1 MARKD
6 IKAFDFT
13 SEQSRT
19 AAAENGRKGGIA
31 SGQARRQKKT
41 LSELAKMIAENP
53 APAAAKK
60 KLAKMGISDEDANN
74 NACIAA
80 AVYDKAIKG
89 NMQAVDKWEELTAA
103 SKNDD
108 EKYYLPG
115 RVLGKAFVDIN
126 RQIKPNI
133 EYVFEGGRGGLKSSF
148 VAFKIVE
155 LIKNNPQMHACITR
169 QVAGTLKDSVYA
181 NMKWAINELG
191 LMEEFECKVSPL
203 EIKYIKTGQTI
214 YFRGLDDET
223 KLKSIKPEFG
233 YIGILWKEEK
243 DQMKGDAQERSV
255 NQSVLR
261 GGDESYDFSSYNPP
275 KSKSNW
281 VNRIKLIPNP
291 KRVIH
296 HSSYLEAPAEWLGQK
311 FIDDAAHLK
320 EINPE
325 AYEHEY
331 LGVPNGDGGNVFEY
345 LEIRDITDEEISH
358 MDRIFAGVD
367 YGWYP
372 DQFCYLR
379 TYYDSAREKIYLI
392 DELYVNK
399 WSNSKTADWI
409 KKKGYDDYT
418 MICDSAEPKSV
429 NDFRDAGLPARGAI
443 KGPGSIEYGFKFLQT
458 KTLVI
463 DPKRTP
469 NAYKEITEY
478 EYDRDKEGNPYAE
491 LSAQDKANKGKQYE
505 KEQRQRTYE
514 RRIRK
519 TKREVFGLQTGVD
532 NAPNEKAKFALQQDL
547 DRKSYL
553 LQKQN
558 AAYKDY
564 CKQNDL
570 RELQDRLMIA
580 KWNRQNAAKA
590 RGAAK
595 RYKTA
600 KGID

>member
-1 MARKD
+1 MANEENLKP
-6 IKAFDFT
+6 FT
-13 SEQSRT
+13 SNQSREE
-19 AAAENGRKGGIA
+19 AVKNGQKGGIA
-31 SGQARRQKKT
+31 SGYSRRQKKA
-41 LSELAKMIAENP
+41 LSDYVKIIAESP
-53 APAAAKK
+53 ASSTAKK
-60 KLAKMGISDEDANN
+60 KLAKMGIADEDANN
-74 NACIAA
+74 MAVVATSLYKKAA
-80 AVYDKAIKG
+80 DGNIQAIE
-89 NMQAVDKWEELTAA
+89 KWEQLTAA

-108 EKYYLPG
+108 EKYELPA

-345 LEIRDITDEEISH
+345 LEIRDITDEEISR

-478 EYDRDKEGNPYAE
+478 EYDRDKEGNVISGYPDGNDHAISALRYAYE
-491 LSAQDKANKGKQYE
+491 PLFNRRGYSA
-505 KEQRQRTYE
+505 
-514 RRIRK
+514 
-519 TKREVFGLQTGVD
+519 
-532 NAPNEKAKFALQQDL
+532 
-547 DRKSYL
+547 
-553 LQKQN
+553 
-558 AAYKDY
+558 
-564 CKQNDL
+564 
-570 RELQDRLMIA
+570 
-580 KWNRQNAAKA
+580 
-590 RGAAK
+590 
-595 RYKTA
+595 
-600 KGID
+600 

>member
-1 MARKD
+1 MANEKNLRPGSMQSK
-6 IKAFDFT
+6 
-13 SEQSRT
+13 SEAR
-19 AAAENGRKGGIA
+19 ANGKKGGIA
-31 SGQARRQKKT
+31 SGQARRRKKT
-41 LSELAKMIAENP
+41 LSELAKMIADNP
-53 APAAAKK
+53 APDNTRA

-74 NACIAA
+74 NAVVAA
-80 AVYDKAIKG
+80 SIYAKAIKG
-89 NMQAVDKWEELTAA
+89 NMQAVDKWEQLVAVSKSDESEYELPA
-103 SKNDD
+103 
-108 EKYYLPG
+108 

-345 LEIRDITDEEISH
+345 LEIRDITDEEISR

-372 DQFCYLR
+372 DAFCYLR

-478 EYDRDKEGNPYAE
+478 EYDRDKEGNVISGYPDGNDHAISALRYAYE
-491 LSAQDKANKGKQYE
+491 PLFNRRGYSA
-505 KEQRQRTYE
+505 
-514 RRIRK
+514 
-519 TKREVFGLQTGVD
+519 
-532 NAPNEKAKFALQQDL
+532 
-547 DRKSYL
+547 
-553 LQKQN
+553 
-558 AAYKDY
+558 
-564 CKQNDL
+564 
-570 RELQDRLMIA
+570 
-580 KWNRQNAAKA
+580 
-590 RGAAK
+590 
-595 RYKTA
+595 
-600 KGID
+600 

>member
-1 MARKD
+1 MANEKNL
-6 IKAFDFT
+6 IPN
-13 SEQSRT
+13 SERT
-19 AAAENGRKGGIA
+19 PSELREMTRKGGIA

-53 APAAAKK
+53 APTAAKK
-60 KLAKMGISDEDANN
+60 KLTKMGISDEDANN
-74 NACIAA
+74 NACIVA

-89 NMQAVDKWEELTAA
+89 NMQAVDKWEQLVAVSKSDESKYELPA
-103 SKNDD
+103 
-108 EKYYLPG
+108 

-345 LEIRDITDEEISH
+345 LEIRDITDEEISR

-372 DQFCYLR
+372 DAFCYLR

-458 KTLVI
+458 KTIVI

-478 EYDRDKEGNPYAE
+478 EYDRDKEGNVISGYPDGNDHAISALRYAYE
-491 LSAQDKANKGKQYE
+491 PLFNRRGYSA
-505 KEQRQRTYE
+505 
-514 RRIRK
+514 
-519 TKREVFGLQTGVD
+519 
-532 NAPNEKAKFALQQDL
+532 
-547 DRKSYL
+547 
-553 LQKQN
+553 
-558 AAYKDY
+558 
-564 CKQNDL
+564 
-570 RELQDRLMIA
+570 
-580 KWNRQNAAKA
+580 
-590 RGAAK
+590 
-595 RYKTA
+595 
-600 KGID
+600 

>member
-1 MARKD
+1 MANEKNL
-6 IKAFDFT
+6 IPN
-13 SEQSRT
+13 SERT
-19 AAAENGRKGGIA
+19 PSELREITKKGGIK
-31 SGQARRQKKT
+31 SGEVRRQKKT

-53 APAAAKK
+53 APTAAKK
-60 KLAKMGISDEDANN
+60 KLTKMGISDEDANN
-74 NACIAA
+74 NACIVA

-89 NMQAVDKWEELTAA
+89 NMQAVDKWEQLVAVSKSDESKYELPA
-103 SKNDD
+103 
-108 EKYYLPG
+108 

-243 DQMKGDAQERSV
+243 DQMKGDNQERSV

-320 EINPE
+320 EINQE

-458 KTLVI
+458 KTIVI

-478 EYDRDKEGNPYAE
+478 EYDRDKEGNVISGYPDGNDHAISALRYAYE
-491 LSAQDKANKGKQYE
+491 PLFNRRDYSA
-505 KEQRQRTYE
+505 
-514 RRIRK
+514 
-519 TKREVFGLQTGVD
+519 
-532 NAPNEKAKFALQQDL
+532 
-547 DRKSYL
+547 
-553 LQKQN
+553 
-558 AAYKDY
+558 
-564 CKQNDL
+564 
-570 RELQDRLMIA
+570 
-580 KWNRQNAAKA
+580 
-590 RGAAK
+590 
-595 RYKTA
+595 
-600 KGID
+600 

>member
-1 MARKD
+1 MANEKNL
-6 IKAFDFT
+6 IPN
-13 SEQSRT
+13 SERT
-19 AAAENGRKGGIA
+19 PSELREIAKKGGIK
-31 SGQARRQKKT
+31 SGEVRRQKKT

-53 APAAAKK
+53 APTAAKK
-60 KLAKMGISDEDANN
+60 KLTKMGISDEDANN
-74 NACIAA
+74 NACIVA

-89 NMQAVDKWEELTAA
+89 NMQAVDKWEQLVAVSKSDESKYELPA
-103 SKNDD
+103 
-108 EKYYLPG
+108 

-148 VAFKIVE
+148 VAFKIIE

-281 VNRIKLIPNP
+281 VNRIKLMPNP

-372 DQFCYLR
+372 DAFCYLR

-478 EYDRDKEGNPYAE
+478 EYDRDKEGNVISGYPDGNDHAISALRYAYE
-491 LSAQDKANKGKQYE
+491 PLFNRRGYSA
-505 KEQRQRTYE
+505 
-514 RRIRK
+514 
-519 TKREVFGLQTGVD
+519 
-532 NAPNEKAKFALQQDL
+532 
-547 DRKSYL
+547 
-553 LQKQN
+553 
-558 AAYKDY
+558 
-564 CKQNDL
+564 
-570 RELQDRLMIA
+570 
-580 KWNRQNAAKA
+580 
-590 RGAAK
+590 
-595 RYKTA
+595 
-600 KGID
+600 

>member
-1 MARKD
+1 MANEKNL
-6 IKAFDFT
+6 IPN
-13 SEQSRT
+13 SERT
-19 AAAENGRKGGIA
+19 PSELREITKKGGIK
-31 SGQARRQKKT
+31 SGEVRRQKKT

-53 APAAAKK
+53 APTTAKK
-60 KLAKMGISDEDANN
+60 KLTKMGISDEDANN
-74 NACIAA
+74 NACIVA

-89 NMQAVDKWEELTAA
+89 NMQAVDKWEQLVAVSKSDENKYELPA
-103 SKNDD
+103 
-108 EKYYLPG
+108 

-261 GGDESYDFSSYNPP
+261 GGDKSYDFSSYNPP

-281 VNRIKLIPNP
+281 VNRIKLVPNP

-325 AYEHEY
+325 AYKHEY
-331 LGVPNGDGGNVFEY
+331 LGIPNGDGGNVFEY

-372 DQFCYLR
+372 DAFCYLR

-478 EYDRDKEGNPYAE
+478 EYDRDKEGNVISGYPDGNDHAISALRYAYE
-491 LSAQDKANKGKQYE
+491 PLFNRRGYSA
-505 KEQRQRTYE
+505 
-514 RRIRK
+514 
-519 TKREVFGLQTGVD
+519 
-532 NAPNEKAKFALQQDL
+532 
-547 DRKSYL
+547 
-553 LQKQN
+553 
-558 AAYKDY
+558 
-564 CKQNDL
+564 
-570 RELQDRLMIA
+570 
-580 KWNRQNAAKA
+580 
-590 RGAAK
+590 
-595 RYKTA
+595 
-600 KGID
+600 

>member
-1 MARKD
+1 MANEKNL
-6 IKAFDFT
+6 IPN
-13 SEQSRT
+13 SERT
-19 AAAENGRKGGIA
+19 PSELREITKKGGIK
-31 SGQARRQKKT
+31 SGEVRRQKKT

-53 APAAAKK
+53 APTTAKK
-60 KLAKMGISDEDANN
+60 KLTKMGISDEDANN
-74 NACIAA
+74 NACIVA

-89 NMQAVDKWEELTAA
+89 NMQAVDKWEQLVAVSKSDESKYELPA
-103 SKNDD
+103 
-108 EKYYLPG
+108 

-281 VNRIKLIPNP
+281 VNRIKLMPNP

-458 KTLVI
+458 KTIVI

-478 EYDRDKEGNPYAE
+478 EYDRDKEGNVISGYPDGNDHAISALRYAYE
-491 LSAQDKANKGKQYE
+491 PLFNRRGYSA
-505 KEQRQRTYE
+505 
-514 RRIRK
+514 
-519 TKREVFGLQTGVD
+519 
-532 NAPNEKAKFALQQDL
+532 
-547 DRKSYL
+547 
-553 LQKQN
+553 
-558 AAYKDY
+558 
-564 CKQNDL
+564 
-570 RELQDRLMIA
+570 
-580 KWNRQNAAKA
+580 
-590 RGAAK
+590 
-595 RYKTA
+595 
-600 KGID
+600 

>member
-1 MARKD
+1 MANEENLTP
-6 IKAFDFT
+6 FT
-13 SEQSRT
+13 SDQSREE
-19 AAAENGRKGGIA
+19 AVKNGQKGGIA

-41 LSELAKMIAENP
+41 LSELARMIAENP
-53 APAAAKK
+53 APTTAKK
-60 KLAKMGISDEDANN
+60 KLTKMGISDEDANN
-74 NACIAA
+74 NACIVA
-80 AVYDKAIKG
+80 AVYDKAVKG
-89 NMQAVDKWEELTAA
+89 NMQAVDKWEQLTAV
-103 SKNDD
+103 SNDD
-108 EKYYLPG
+108 DKKYELPA
-115 RVLGKAFVDIN
+115 RVLGKEFVDIN
-126 RQIKPNI
+126 RRIKPNI

-281 VNRIKLIPNP
+281 VNRIKLVPNP

-345 LEIRDITDEEISH
+345 LEIRDIADEEISR

-399 WSNSKTADWI
+399 WSNSKTAEWI

-458 KTLVI
+458 KTIVI

-478 EYDRDKEGNPYAE
+478 EYDRDKEGNVISGYPDGNDHAISALRYAYE
-491 LSAQDKANKGKQYE
+491 PLFNRRGYSA
-505 KEQRQRTYE
+505 
-514 RRIRK
+514 
-519 TKREVFGLQTGVD
+519 
-532 NAPNEKAKFALQQDL
+532 
-547 DRKSYL
+547 
-553 LQKQN
+553 
-558 AAYKDY
+558 
-564 CKQNDL
+564 
-570 RELQDRLMIA
+570 
-580 KWNRQNAAKA
+580 
-590 RGAAK
+590 
-595 RYKTA
+595 
-600 KGID
+600 

>member
-1 MARKD
+1 MANDQNLNNGVTTQFR
-6 IKAFDFT
+6 T
-13 SEQSRT
+13 GEEQARI
-19 AAAENGRKGGIA
+19 AKKGGIA
-31 SGQARRQKKT
+31 SGQSRRQKKT

-53 APAAAKK
+53 APASTKK
-60 KLAKMGISDEDANN
+60 KLTKMGISDEDANN
-74 NACIAA
+74 NACIVA

-89 NMQAVDKWEELTAA
+89 NMQAVDKWEQLVAVSKSDESKYELPA
-103 SKNDD
+103 
-108 EKYYLPG
+108 

-345 LEIRDITDEEISH
+345 LEIRDITDEEISR

-372 DQFCYLR
+372 DAFCYLR

-478 EYDRDKEGNPYAE
+478 EYDRDKEGNVISGYPDGNDHAISALRYAYE
-491 LSAQDKANKGKQYE
+491 PLFNRRGYSA
-505 KEQRQRTYE
+505 
-514 RRIRK
+514 
-519 TKREVFGLQTGVD
+519 
-532 NAPNEKAKFALQQDL
+532 
-547 DRKSYL
+547 
-553 LQKQN
+553 
-558 AAYKDY
+558 
-564 CKQNDL
+564 
-570 RELQDRLMIA
+570 
-580 KWNRQNAAKA
+580 
-590 RGAAK
+590 
-595 RYKTA
+595 
-600 KGID
+600 

>member
-1 MARKD
+1 MANEKNL
-6 IKAFDFT
+6 IPN
-13 SEQSRT
+13 SERT
-19 AAAENGRKGGIA
+19 PSELREITKKGGIK
-31 SGQARRQKKT
+31 SGEVRRQKKT

-53 APAAAKK
+53 APTTAKK
-60 KLAKMGISDEDANN
+60 KLTKMGISDEDANN
-74 NACIAA
+74 NACIVA

-89 NMQAVDKWEELTAA
+89 NMQAVDKWEQLVAVSKSDESKYELPA
-103 SKNDD
+103 
-108 EKYYLPG
+108 

-203 EIKYIKTGQTI
+203 EIKYNKTRQTI

-281 VNRIKLIPNP
+281 VNRIKLMPNP

-372 DQFCYLR
+372 DAFCYLR

-458 KTLVI
+458 KTIVI

-478 EYDRDKEGNPYAE
+478 EYDRDKEGNVISGYPDGDDHAISALRYAYE
-491 LSAQDKANKGKQYE
+491 PLFNRRGYSA
-505 KEQRQRTYE
+505 
-514 RRIRK
+514 
-519 TKREVFGLQTGVD
+519 
-532 NAPNEKAKFALQQDL
+532 
-547 DRKSYL
+547 
-553 LQKQN
+553 
-558 AAYKDY
+558 
-564 CKQNDL
+564 
-570 RELQDRLMIA
+570 
-580 KWNRQNAAKA
+580 
-590 RGAAK
+590 
-595 RYKTA
+595 
-600 KGID
+600 

>member
-6 IKAFDFT
+6 IKSFDFT

-53 APAAAKK
+53 AAKK
-60 KLAKMGISDEDANN
+60 KLTKMGISDEDANN
-74 NACIAA
+74 NACIVA

-89 NMQAVDKWEELTAA
+89 NMQAVDKWEQLVAVSKSDESKYELPA
-103 SKNDD
+103 
-108 EKYYLPG
+108 

-345 LEIRDITDEEISH
+345 LEIRDITDEEISR

-372 DQFCYLR
+372 DAFCYLR

-443 KGPGSIEYGFKFLQT
+443 KGPGSIEYGFKFLHT

-478 EYDRDKEGNPYAE
+478 EYDRDKEGNVISGYPDGNDHAISALRYAYE
-491 LSAQDKANKGKQYE
+491 PLFNRRGYSA
-505 KEQRQRTYE
+505 
-514 RRIRK
+514 
-519 TKREVFGLQTGVD
+519 
-532 NAPNEKAKFALQQDL
+532 
-547 DRKSYL
+547 
-553 LQKQN
+553 
-558 AAYKDY
+558 
-564 CKQNDL
+564 
-570 RELQDRLMIA
+570 
-580 KWNRQNAAKA
+580 
-590 RGAAK
+590 
-595 RYKTA
+595 
-600 KGID
+600 

>member
-1 MARKD
+1 MANEENLKPFKPGRS
-6 IKAFDFT
+6 
-13 SEQSRT
+13 SEEAVR
-19 AAAENGRKGGIA
+19 NGQKGGIA
-31 SGQARRQKKT
+31 SGQSRRQKKT

-53 APAAAKK
+53 APTAAKK
-60 KLAKMGISDEDANN
+60 KLTKMGISDEDANN
-74 NACIAA
+74 NACIVA

-89 NMQAVDKWEELTAA
+89 NMQAVDKWEQLVAVSKSDESKYELPA
-103 SKNDD
+103 
-108 EKYYLPG
+108 

-281 VNRIKLIPNP
+281 VNRIKLVPNP

-345 LEIRDITDEEISH
+345 LEIRDIADEEISR

-372 DQFCYLR
+372 DAFCYLR

-478 EYDRDKEGNPYAE
+478 EYDRDKEGNVISGYPDGNDHAISALRYAYE
-491 LSAQDKANKGKQYE
+491 PLFNRRGYSA
-505 KEQRQRTYE
+505 
-514 RRIRK
+514 
-519 TKREVFGLQTGVD
+519 
-532 NAPNEKAKFALQQDL
+532 
-547 DRKSYL
+547 
-553 LQKQN
+553 
-558 AAYKDY
+558 
-564 CKQNDL
+564 
-570 RELQDRLMIA
+570 
-580 KWNRQNAAKA
+580 
-590 RGAAK
+590 
-595 RYKTA
+595 
-600 KGID
+600 

>member
-1 MARKD
+1 MANEKNL
-6 IKAFDFT
+6 IPN
-13 SEQSRT
+13 SERT
-19 AAAENGRKGGIA
+19 PSELREITKKGGIK
-31 SGQARRQKKT
+31 SGEVRRQKKT

-53 APAAAKK
+53 APTAAKK
-60 KLAKMGISDEDANN
+60 KLTKMGISDDDANN
-74 NACIAA
+74 NACIVA

-89 NMQAVDKWEELTAA
+89 NMQAVDKWEQLVAVSKSDESRYELPA
-103 SKNDD
+103 
-108 EKYYLPG
+108 

-281 VNRIKLIPNP
+281 VNRIKLVPNP

-399 WSNSKTADWI
+399 WSNSKTAEWI

-458 KTLVI
+458 KTIVI

-478 EYDRDKEGNPYAE
+478 EYDRDKEGNVISGYPDGNDHAISALRYAYE
-491 LSAQDKANKGKQYE
+491 PLFNRRGNSA
-505 KEQRQRTYE
+505 
-514 RRIRK
+514 
-519 TKREVFGLQTGVD
+519 
-532 NAPNEKAKFALQQDL
+532 
-547 DRKSYL
+547 
-553 LQKQN
+553 
-558 AAYKDY
+558 
-564 CKQNDL
+564 
-570 RELQDRLMIA
+570 
-580 KWNRQNAAKA
+580 
-590 RGAAK
+590 
-595 RYKTA
+595 
-600 KGID
+600 

>member
-1 MARKD
+1 MANEKNLIPNSGR
-6 IKAFDFT
+6 T
-13 SEQSRT
+13 PSELREIT
-19 AAAENGRKGGIA
+19 KKGGIK
-31 SGQARRQKKT
+31 SGEVRRQKKT

-53 APAAAKK
+53 APTAAKK
-60 KLAKMGISDEDANN
+60 KLTKMGISDEDANN
-74 NACIAA
+74 NACIVA
-80 AVYDKAIKG
+80 AVYNKAIKG
-89 NMQAVDKWEELTAA
+89 NMQAVDKWEQLVAVSKSDESKYELPA
-103 SKNDD
+103 
-108 EKYYLPG
+108 

-281 VNRIKLIPNP
+281 VNRIKLMPNP

-372 DQFCYLR
+372 DAFCYLR

-458 KTLVI
+458 KTIVI

-478 EYDRDKEGNPYAE
+478 EYDRDKEGNVISGYPDGDDHAISALRYAYE
-491 LSAQDKANKGKQYE
+491 PLFNRRGYSA
-505 KEQRQRTYE
+505 
-514 RRIRK
+514 
-519 TKREVFGLQTGVD
+519 
-532 NAPNEKAKFALQQDL
+532 
-547 DRKSYL
+547 
-553 LQKQN
+553 
-558 AAYKDY
+558 
-564 CKQNDL
+564 
-570 RELQDRLMIA
+570 
-580 KWNRQNAAKA
+580 
-590 RGAAK
+590 
-595 RYKTA
+595 
-600 KGID
+600 

>member
-1 MARKD
+1 MANEENLKP
-6 IKAFDFT
+6 FT
-13 SEQSRT
+13 SNQSREE
-19 AAAENGRKGGIA
+19 AVRNGQKGGIA
-31 SGQARRQKKT
+31 SGYSRRQKKA
-41 LSELAKMIAENP
+41 LSDYVKIIAESP
-53 APAAAKK
+53 ASSTAKK
-60 KLAKMGISDEDANN
+60 KLAKMGIADEDANN
-74 NACIAA
+74 MAVVATSLYKKAA
-80 AVYDKAIKG
+80 DGNIQAIE
-89 NMQAVDKWEELTAA
+89 KWEQLTAA
-103 SKNDD
+103 SKDDD
-108 EKYYLPG
+108 EKYELPA

-191 LMEEFECKVSPL
+191 LMEEFKCKVSPL

-296 HSSYLEAPAEWLGQK
+296 HSSYLETPAEWLGQK

-345 LEIRDITDEEISH
+345 LEIRDITDEEISR

-409 KKKGYDDYT
+409 KKKGYDDYA

-458 KTLVI
+458 KTIVI

-478 EYDRDKEGNPYAE
+478 EYDRDKEGNVISGYPDGNDHAISALRYAYE
-491 LSAQDKANKGKQYE
+491 PLFNRRGYSA
-505 KEQRQRTYE
+505 
-514 RRIRK
+514 
-519 TKREVFGLQTGVD
+519 
-532 NAPNEKAKFALQQDL
+532 
-547 DRKSYL
+547 
-553 LQKQN
+553 
-558 AAYKDY
+558 
-564 CKQNDL
+564 
-570 RELQDRLMIA
+570 
-580 KWNRQNAAKA
+580 
-590 RGAAK
+590 
-595 RYKTA
+595 
-600 KGID
+600 

>member
-1 MARKD
+1 MANEENLKP
-6 IKAFDFT
+6 FT
-13 SEQSRT
+13 SNQSREE
-19 AAAENGRKGGIA
+19 AVRNGQKGGIA
-31 SGQARRQKKT
+31 SGYSRRQKKA
-41 LSELAKMIAENP
+41 LSDYVKIIAESP
-53 APAAAKK
+53 ASSTAKK
-60 KLAKMGISDEDANN
+60 KLAKMGIADEDANN
-74 NACIAA
+74 MAVVATSLYKKAA
-80 AVYDKAIKG
+80 DGNIQAIE
-89 NMQAVDKWEELTAA
+89 KWEQLTAA
-103 SKNDD
+103 SKDDD
-108 EKYYLPG
+108 EKYELPA

-191 LMEEFECKVSPL
+191 LTEEFECKVSPL

-345 LEIRDITDEEISH
+345 LEIRDITDEEISR

-372 DQFCYLR
+372 DAFCYLR

-399 WSNSKTADWI
+399 WSNSKTAGWI

-458 KTLVI
+458 KTIVI

-478 EYDRDKEGNPYAE
+478 EYDRDKEGNVISGYPDGNDHAISALRYAYE
-491 LSAQDKANKGKQYE
+491 PLFNRRGYSA
-505 KEQRQRTYE
+505 
-514 RRIRK
+514 
-519 TKREVFGLQTGVD
+519 
-532 NAPNEKAKFALQQDL
+532 
-547 DRKSYL
+547 
-553 LQKQN
+553 
-558 AAYKDY
+558 
-564 CKQNDL
+564 
-570 RELQDRLMIA
+570 
-580 KWNRQNAAKA
+580 
-590 RGAAK
+590 
-595 RYKTA
+595 
-600 KGID
+600 

>member
-1 MARKD
+1 MANEKNLRPGSMQSK
-6 IKAFDFT
+6 
-13 SEQSRT
+13 SEVR
-19 AAAENGRKGGIA
+19 ENGRKGGIA
-31 SGQARRQKKT
+31 SGQARRRKKT
-41 LSELAKMIAENP
+41 LSELAKMIADNP
-53 APAAAKK
+53 APDNARA

-74 NACIAA
+74 NAVVAA
-80 AVYDKAIKG
+80 SIYAKAVKG
-89 NMQAVDKWEELTAA
+89 NMQAVDKWEQLVAVSKSDESKYELPA
-103 SKNDD
+103 
-108 EKYYLPG
+108 

-148 VAFKIVE
+148 ISLKIIE

-181 NMKWAINELG
+181 QMKWAIHELN
-191 LMEEFECKVSPL
+191 LDEEFNCKVSPL
-203 EIKYIKTGQTI
+203 EIICTKTGQVI

-223 KLKSIKPEFG
+223 KLKSIKPPFG

-281 VNRIKLIPNP
+281 VNRIKLVPNP

-345 LEIRDITDEEISH
+345 LEIRDITDEEISR
-358 MDRIFAGVD
+358 MDRIFPGVD

-372 DQFCYLR
+372 DAFCYLR

-478 EYDRDKEGNPYAE
+478 EYDRDKEGNVISGYPDGNDHAISALRYAYE
-491 LSAQDKANKGKQYE
+491 PLFNRRGYSA
-505 KEQRQRTYE
+505 
-514 RRIRK
+514 
-519 TKREVFGLQTGVD
+519 
-532 NAPNEKAKFALQQDL
+532 
-547 DRKSYL
+547 
-553 LQKQN
+553 
-558 AAYKDY
+558 
-564 CKQNDL
+564 
-570 RELQDRLMIA
+570 
-580 KWNRQNAAKA
+580 
-590 RGAAK
+590 
-595 RYKTA
+595 
-600 KGID
+600 

>member
-1 MARKD
+1 MANKKNL
-6 IKAFDFT
+6 IPGAHKLT
-13 SEQSRT
+13 LEEQSM
-19 AAAENGRKGGIA
+19 GGVA
-31 SGQARRQKKT
+31 SGVARRRRKN
-41 LSELAKMIAENP
+41 LSELAKIIAENP
-53 APAAAKK
+53 VPEAAKA
-60 KLAKMGISDEDANN
+60 KLAKMGIEDDDANN
-74 NACIAA
+74 NALV
-80 AVYDKAIKG
+80 AVSVYKKAIQG
-89 NMQAVDKWEELTAA
+89 DMQAVDKWEQLTAE
-103 SKNDD
+103 SKADTA
-108 EKYYLPG
+108 KYELPA
-115 RVLGKAFVDIN
+115 RVIGKAFVDIN

-133 EYVFEGGRGGLKSSF
+133 SYTFKGGRGGLKSSY
-148 VAFKIVE
+148 VALKIVE
-155 LIKNNPQMHACITR
+155 LVKNNPIMHACITR

-181 NMKWAINELG
+181 QMKWAINELG
-191 LMEEFECKVSPL
+191 LLEEFDFKVSPL
-203 EIKYIKTGQTI
+203 EIRYKKTGQVI

-243 DQMKGDAQERSV
+243 DQMKGQEQERSV

-261 GGDESYDFSSYNPP
+261 GGSESYDFSSYNPP
-275 KSKSNW
+275 KSKSSW
-281 VNRIKLIPNP
+281 VNRLELEPNP
-291 KRVIH
+291 NRVTH
-296 HSSYLEAPAEWLGQK
+296 TSCYLDAPPEWLGQK

-320 EINPE
+320 EVNPA

-345 LEIRDITDEEISH
+345 LEIREITDDEINR

-478 EYDRDKEGNPYAE
+478 EYDRDKEGNVISGYPDGNDHAISALRYAYE
-491 LSAQDKANKGKQYE
+491 PLFNRRGYSA
-505 KEQRQRTYE
+505 
-514 RRIRK
+514 
-519 TKREVFGLQTGVD
+519 
-532 NAPNEKAKFALQQDL
+532 
-547 DRKSYL
+547 
-553 LQKQN
+553 
-558 AAYKDY
+558 
-564 CKQNDL
+564 
-570 RELQDRLMIA
+570 
-580 KWNRQNAAKA
+580 
-590 RGAAK
+590 
-595 RYKTA
+595 
-600 KGID
+600 

>member
-1 MARKD
+1 MANEKNL
-6 IKAFDFT
+6 IPN
-13 SEQSRT
+13 SERT
-19 AAAENGRKGGIA
+19 PSELREITKKGGIK

-53 APAAAKK
+53 APTTAKK
-60 KLAKMGISDEDANN
+60 KLTKMGISDEDANN
-74 NACIAA
+74 NACIVA

-89 NMQAVDKWEELTAA
+89 NMQAVDKWEQLVAVSKSDESKYELPA
-103 SKNDD
+103 
-108 EKYYLPG
+108 

-133 EYVFEGGRGGLKSSF
+133 EYVFEGGRGGLKSSY

-281 VNRIKLIPNP
+281 VNRIKLMPNP

-372 DQFCYLR
+372 DAFCYLR

-458 KTLVI
+458 KTIVI

-478 EYDRDKEGNPYAE
+478 EYDRDKEGNVISGYPDGDDHAISALRYAYE
-491 LSAQDKANKGKQYE
+491 PLFNRRGYSA
-505 KEQRQRTYE
+505 
-514 RRIRK
+514 
-519 TKREVFGLQTGVD
+519 
-532 NAPNEKAKFALQQDL
+532 
-547 DRKSYL
+547 
-553 LQKQN
+553 
-558 AAYKDY
+558 
-564 CKQNDL
+564 
-570 RELQDRLMIA
+570 
-580 KWNRQNAAKA
+580 
-590 RGAAK
+590 
-595 RYKTA
+595 
-600 KGID
+600 